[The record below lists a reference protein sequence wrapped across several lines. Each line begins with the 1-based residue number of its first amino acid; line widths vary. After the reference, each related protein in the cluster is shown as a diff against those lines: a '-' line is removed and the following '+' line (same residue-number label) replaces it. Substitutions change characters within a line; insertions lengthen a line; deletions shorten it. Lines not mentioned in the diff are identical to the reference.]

1 MKYLDEVREYK
12 MKVEFLLD
20 VLKPHQPDSYLVAQS
35 LMKINGV
42 TKVRINVD
50 ELDQKTA
57 SLHIRIEGNNLSLDE
72 ITEVLTSLNCA
83 VHSVDEVTCEEKD

>member
-1 MKYLDEVREYK
+1 

-20 VLKPHQPDSYLVAQS
+20 VLKPHQPDSFTVAKT

-42 TKVRINVD
+42 SRVRIKVD

-57 SLHIRIEGNNLSLDE
+57 SLHIHVEGNNLSLEE
-72 ITEVLTSLNCA
+72 ITEQLGTINCA
-83 VHSVDEVTCEEKD
+83 LHSVDEVICEEMD

>member
-1 MKYLDEVREYK
+1 

-20 VLKPHQPDSYLVAQS
+20 VLKPHQPDSFTVAKT

-42 TKVRINVD
+42 SRVRIKVD

-57 SLHIRIEGNNLSLDE
+57 SLHIHVEGINLSLEE
-72 ITEVLTSLNCA
+72 IIERLGTINCA
-83 VHSVDEVTCEEKD
+83 LHSVDEVICEEKD